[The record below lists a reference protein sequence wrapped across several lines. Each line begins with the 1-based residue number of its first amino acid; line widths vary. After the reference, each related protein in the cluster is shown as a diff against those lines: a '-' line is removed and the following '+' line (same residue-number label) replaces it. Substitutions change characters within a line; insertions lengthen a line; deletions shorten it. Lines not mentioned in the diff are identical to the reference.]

1 MINKTTTY
9 PTITTIKFFIIA
21 IAALAAA
28 MSLAAAASRKRKIQ
42 KKNKQLIWNF
52 EFCQVRSNRIIWTA
66 RSWMQENLRLCDLL
80 LLFVVMVNV
89 NWEPPGLSC
98 GATRTCCFA
107 TRFGSCCLLSREV
120 TKLCML

>member
-28 MSLAAAASRKRKIQ
+28 MSLAAASQKIKRK
-42 KKNKQLIWNF
+42 KKTSSLSGISNF
-52 EFCQVRSNRIIWTA
+52 VRY
-66 RSWMQENLRLCDLL
+66 
-80 LLFVVMVNV
+80 
-89 NWEPPGLSC
+89 
-98 GATRTCCFA
+98 GATGSSGQPGAGCKKTSFCVILLGLDHAVCHDCRAIHNCSFA
-107 TRFGSCCLLSREV
+107 TRLREV